1 MYNIYTDTCVCVYVH
16 IWVEEMSQSGQ
27 EHMLCKHENQSSDP
41 QNLIEN
47 MKRTLYVHNSSSG
60 GGGQIGLKTSL
71 ASQPGQIMSSRFSER
86 PCLKGKEWKTIEPDI

>member
-1 MYNIYTDTCVCVYVH
+1 MVQNT
-16 IWVEEMSQSGQ
+16 
-27 EHMLCKHENQSSDP
+27 ENQGSDP

-71 ASQPGQIMSSRFSER
+71 ASQPGK
-86 PCLKGKEWKTIEPDI
+86 LGKLQVRETQSQNTRWASLEE